1 MKPNFHFTFES
12 DWRKAPL
19 AFWVHVPVPGTAK
32 ECTPPSPEA
41 IPHQGYLFLHVEF
54 ETYDLQFSALAQLD
68 HFIDVMAS
76 KPLPTSRQLSLR
88 RGLPVGPN
96 SHWLSRLPSTLKTP
110 RKRERL
116 IQLLLS
122 VRAQIVTNQALKTFL
137 LAASK

>member
-1 MKPNFHFTFES
+1 M
-12 DWRKAPL
+12 
-19 AFWVHVPVPGTAK
+19 

-68 HFIDVMAS
+68 HFIDIMAS

-88 RGLPVGPN
+88 RGVPTGPN
-96 SHWLSRLPSTLKTP
+96 SHWLSRLPSTLKSP

-116 IQLLLS
+116 IQLLRS
-122 VRAQIVTNQALKTFL
+122 VRTQIISNEALEAFL
-137 LAASK
+137 QTASR

>member
-68 HFIDVMAS
+68 HFIDVMVS

-88 RGLPVGPN
+88 RGVPVGPN
-96 SHWLSRLPSTLKTP
+96 SHWLSRLPSTLKSP
-110 RKRERL
+110 RKREKL
-116 IQLLLS
+116 IQLLRT
-122 VRAQIVTNQALKTFL
+122 VRTQIISNEALEAFL
-137 LAASK
+137 QTASR